1 MIKKDTNM
9 DILLARK
16 ELTDKPKKTT
26 LTKLKEIANKDKIF
40 YFDKE
45 NSHKNMMA
53 LVESFENDGYNVYF
67 REVKYG
73 LADDDYMYEV
83 HIM

>member
-1 MIKKDTNM
+1 M

-16 ELTDKPKKTT
+16 ELADKPKKVT
-26 LTKLKEIANKDKIF
+26 LSKLKDEIKEDKEKIY
-40 YFDKE
+40 YFDRE

-53 LVESFENDGYNVYF
+53 LVDSFENDGYNVYF

-73 LADDDYMYEV
+73 LSDEEYMYEV